1 MIPVAPEGVDAVLD
15 SDVVIVGAGV
25 AGLSAA
31 LGMRGRRVTVLSKM
45 PFSTTGAGGS
55 SVWAQG
61 GIAAAVGD
69 DDSPQLHAQDTL
81 AAGAGLSVPEVVA
94 VLTQEGPTRVLELI
108 ERGARFD
115 REPSGELSLGREA
128 AHSRRRVIHADG
140 DATGAEV
147 VRALLAALPSAPWVE
162 AVGEVEAVD
171 LALGQDRSRVAGLV
185 AQTPEGRRVLY
196 RAPAVILACG
206 GLGQVFL
213 HTTNPPENTGD
224 GIAIAA
230 RAGARLVDLEMVQFH
245 PTALAVGADPMP
257 LLTEALRGEGAILVD
272 GEGERFMVAEHELA
286 ELAPR
291 DVVARA
297 IGRRLASGGRV
308 YLDARAAIGER
319 FEERFPTVFA
329 LCSKHGLDPRTQ
341 TIPVSPAAHFHMG
354 GVATDDRGRTSLI
367 GLWACGEVASSG
379 VHGANRLASNS
390 LLEGLVYGARVAQDI
405 SSSRDAEFRPA
416 IATLE
421 WAGRGAGADP
431 VLSRPE
437 EFAQEAEI
445 RRIMWKHVGIVRDA
459 QGLRQA
465 SRRLRRLSWWAA
477 SASPRLRNLH
487 TVATALTAAADSR
500 RESRGAHFR
509 SDFPAADPAWRRR
522 LFFTFSVG
530 RLRAAAAWPNP
541 TQLVEAMPAE
551 VRA

>member
-1 MIPVAPEGVDAVLD
+1 MSPRGSRDLDGVID

-45 PFSTTGAGGS
+45 PFSAGAAGGS

-61 GIAAAVGD
+61 GIAAAVGE
-69 DDSPQLHAQDTL
+69 DDSPRLHARDTL

-94 VLTQEGPTRVLELI
+94 ILTEEGPGRVLELI
-108 ERGARFD
+108 DRGARFD
-115 REPSGELSLGREA
+115 RDPSGELSLGREA
-128 AHSRRRVIHADG
+128 AHCRRRVLHANG

-147 VRALLAALPSAPWVE
+147 VRALLAALPAAPWVE
-162 AVGEVEAVD
+162 TVGGVEALD
-171 LALGQDRSRVAGLV
+171 LALGLEGSRTAGVVALTSG
-185 AQTPEGRRVLY
+185 GSRVLY
-196 RAPAVILACG
+196 RAPAVVLACG

-213 HTTNPPENTGD
+213 STTNPPENTGD

-272 GEGERFMVAEHELA
+272 GEGHRFMVAEHELA

-297 IGRRLASGGRV
+297 IWRKLASGAEV
-308 YLDARAAIGER
+308 YLDARAAVGES
-319 FEERFPTVFA
+319 FPERFPTVFA
-329 LCSKHGLDPRTQ
+329 LCRKHGLDPRREAM
-341 TIPVSPAAHFHMG
+341 PVSPAAHFHMG
-354 GVATDDRGRTSLI
+354 GVATDALGRTSRA

-390 LLEGLVYGARVAQDI
+390 LLEGLVYGARVAVDI
-405 SSSRDAEFRPA
+405 SDSRVADFRPSEA
-416 IATLE
+416 RLT
-421 WAGRGAGADP
+421 WAGGRGASRSS
-431 VLSRPE
+431 LSLPE
-437 EFAQEAEI
+437 ERSREAEI
-445 RRIMWKHVGIVRDA
+445 RRIMWTDVGLARDA
-459 QGLRQA
+459 EGLRRALTQ
-465 SRRLRRLSWWAA
+465 LRRLSWWTL

-487 TVATALTAAADSR
+487 TVAMAVAAAALGR

-522 LFFTFSVG
+522 LFFTYSAG
-530 RLRAAAAWPNP
+530 RLDPAEAWPGP
-541 TQLVEAMPAE
+541 AHPAQAPAAE